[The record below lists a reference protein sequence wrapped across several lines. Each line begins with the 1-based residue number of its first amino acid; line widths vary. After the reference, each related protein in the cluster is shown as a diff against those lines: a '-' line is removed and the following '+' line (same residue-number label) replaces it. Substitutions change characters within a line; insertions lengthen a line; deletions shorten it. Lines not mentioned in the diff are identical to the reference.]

1 MVVVEIS
8 GDGDG
13 EMINRD
19 LPGGDGGDKRISVVD
34 GGMELGGCGR
44 VNNEVVVIGTYRV
57 VVTIIDDRHHCFG
70 KGDVLGTEASLLSVV
85 MMPGVVDA
93 SDGGW

>member
-1 MVVVEIS
+1 MVAVVVVEIS

-19 LPGGDGGDKRISVVD
+19 LPGGDGGDKRISVID

-44 VNNEVVVIGTYRV
+44 VNNEVVVCNGSVFFFLSNLRLDHILSYR
-57 VVTIIDDRHHCFG
+57 T
-70 KGDVLGTEASLLSVV
+70 
-85 MMPGVVDA
+85 
-93 SDGGW
+93 